1 MSSITGAWRLRM
13 KTPIGTIEADYDFTD
28 TSTGISGTASR
39 AGEHVVLH
47 DIVCEPGPDGERVT
61 WRQSITEPLR
71 SNLEFDVTVTG
82 DTLTG
87 HSRAGRLPRSKVTG
101 ERIGA

>member
-13 KTPIGTIEADYDFTD
+13 KTPIGTIEADYDFTETPD
-28 TSTGISGTASR
+28 GITGTASG
-39 AGEHVVLH
+39 AGEQVALR
-47 DIVCEPGPDGERVT
+47 DIACAPAPDGEHVT
-61 WRQSITEPLR
+61 WRQSITTPLR
-71 SNLEFDVTVTG
+71 LNLEYEVTVTG
-82 DTLTG
+82 DTMTG